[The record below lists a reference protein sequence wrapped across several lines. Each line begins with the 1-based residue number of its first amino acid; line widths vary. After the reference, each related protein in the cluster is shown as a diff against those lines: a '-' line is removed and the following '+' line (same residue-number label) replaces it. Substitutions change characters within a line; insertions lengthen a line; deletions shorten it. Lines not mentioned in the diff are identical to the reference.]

1 MQANTRGLP
10 PPSYFNRG
18 RRQSVSAETF
28 QKRFAY
34 GDDAEVAARKKESKT
49 GEQLARIESAIAK
62 NFLFRDLE
70 EDQKKDIF
78 DAMFEVKHAA
88 GEVIIQQ
95 GDEGDNFYVL
105 DQGECDIYVSKARQA
120 PVHVGTASPGDSFGE
135 LALMYYCPRAATV
148 KAKTSAVLW
157 AVDRFTFRK
166 ILMETTLH
174 KRQRYE
180 SFLKKVDLLRTLN
193 DYELMTLSD
202 ALSVINVPDGE
213 AVVRQGDSG
222 DSLYIVEKGEAVAY
236 MSRTEDK
243 ESRPVMVKEYTEGG
257 YFGEIALLTQE
268 PRRATVVA
276 RGDLKCLQVDRAC
289 FNRLLG
295 SCEKLLRRNMDLY
308 ASYGDVLERRATEKA
323 QEKSFRK

>member
-1 MQANTRGLP
+1 MLC
-10 PPSYFNRG
+10 
-18 RRQSVSAETF
+18 
-28 QKRFAY
+28 
-34 GDDAEVAARKKESKT
+34 D
-49 GEQLARIESAIAK
+49 
-62 NFLFRDLE
+62 
-70 EDQKKDIF
+70 
-78 DAMFEVKHAA
+78 
-88 GEVIIQQ
+88 VIIQQ

-213 AVVRQGDSG
+213 AVVRH
-222 DSLYIVEKGEAVAY
+222 LIE
-236 MSRTEDK
+236 
-243 ESRPVMVKEYTEGG
+243 EYH
-257 YFGEIALLTQE
+257 A
-268 PRRATVVA
+268 
-276 RGDLKCLQVDRAC
+276 DL
-289 FNRLLG
+289 
-295 SCEKLLRRNMDLY
+295 
-308 ASYGDVLERRATEKA
+308 
-323 QEKSFRK
+323 